1 MFRGGRVLG
10 WGTSGHLGS
19 DVTAGGVSE
28 GGAWTIID
36 KRTRSSLPHRPQLP
50 TSCAYQPPSP
60 AGVRLAAARVLGRA
74 VASLSL
80 DTAQQS
86 ARAKARPRACCW
98 LAVGACPGRRI
109 HSAHSRALVYLDHC
123 ACRSA
128 RRAMPP
134 LSAFSEVT
142 LPCAGYDHPCP
153 RACCIAAMLAMPC
166 CHRPAHHH
174 LAHMHQA
181 SKSSSKS
188 PSFLPRVRQSSI
200 VNCLQY

>member
-1 MFRGGRVLG
+1 MRLVCECVSEEEGRSEAQKGWFMFRGGRVLG

-28 GGAWTIID
+28 GGAWTTID

-98 LAVGACPGRRI
+98 SLPRAQDPQC
-109 HSAHSRALVYLDHC
+109 SQSRASTP
-123 ACRSA
+123 RSLCMQVRTA
-128 RRAMPP
+128 RN
-134 LSAFSEVT
+134 
-142 LPCAGYDHPCP
+142 
-153 RACCIAAMLAMPC
+153 AAPEGI
-166 CHRPAHHH
+166 
-174 LAHMHQA
+174 Q
-181 SKSSSKS
+181 
-188 PSFLPRVRQSSI
+188 
-200 VNCLQY
+200 